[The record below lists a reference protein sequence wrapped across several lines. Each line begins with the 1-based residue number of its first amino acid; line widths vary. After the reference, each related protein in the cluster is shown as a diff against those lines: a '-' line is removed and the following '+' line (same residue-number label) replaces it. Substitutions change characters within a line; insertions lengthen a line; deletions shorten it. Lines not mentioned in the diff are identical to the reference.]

1 MGFRRPRAGAHAG
14 IVDPGATSGYLAGR
28 QGGHVSDALLLDA
41 IEKAIREESESVR
54 GLAITADSLLVDDL
68 GLDSL
73 DLVAVVLKLEDQL
86 HVPIGVQEIKNF
98 RSVADLVDLI
108 HRLRETSAAA

>member
-1 MGFRRPRAGAHAG
+1 M
-14 IVDPGATSGYLAGR
+14 
-28 QGGHVSDALLLDA
+28 LLDV

-54 GLAITADSLLVDDL
+54 GRAIHASSLLVEEL

-98 RSVADLVDLI
+98 RSVSDLVELVQ
-108 HRLRETSAAA
+108 RLQGTSAAA

>member
-1 MGFRRPRAGAHAG
+1 M
-14 IVDPGATSGYLAGR
+14 T
-28 QGGHVSDALLLDA
+28 DAMLLSA

-54 GLAITADSLLVDDL
+54 GLAIDADSRLVEDL

-86 HVPIGVQEIKNF
+86 QVPIGVQEIKNF
-98 RSVADLVDLI
+98 RVVSDLAALVQ
-108 HRLRETSAAA
+108 RLQGSQASAAA

>member
-1 MGFRRPRAGAHAG
+1 
-14 IVDPGATSGYLAGR
+14 V
-28 QGGHVSDALLLDA
+28 
-41 IEKAIREESESVR
+41 EE
-54 GLAITADSLLVDDL
+54 L

-98 RSVADLVDLI
+98 RSVSDLVELVQ
-108 HRLRETSAAA
+108 RLQGTSAAA